1 MAGRKNGKH
10 EVAPEIRG
18 PHSERSA
25 AMRKRVIEAA
35 IECLGK
41 LGYGATTLQVVNK
54 AADVSRGA
62 MLHHFPSK
70 ADLMVAVFA
79 YAAERQRRYVHRR
92 LADTRPGMERYE
104 AITTATWD
112 SMLRPPAMAFLEII
126 SGARSDPDLAAKL
139 TPLLQDYDERQRQA
153 VWEQAQSA
161 GITDRASVE
170 AMVHLHIAAMRG
182 LALGLPFSRSSTRE
196 QASVGLLQRYK
207 RKLTGDLLGG
217 KSARS

>member
-1 MAGRKNGKH
+1 MTGRKNGRQEAAA
-10 EVAPEIRG
+10 EVRG

-25 AMRKRVIEAA
+25 AMRKRVIDAA
-35 IECLGK
+35 IDCLGK

-70 ADLMVAVFA
+70 VDLMVAVA
-79 YAAERQRRYVHRR
+79 EYAAERQGRYVRRR

-104 AITTATWD
+104 AITIATWD
-112 SMLRPPAMAFLEII
+112 SMMRPPAIAFLEVIA
-126 SGARSDPDLAAKL
+126 GARGDPDLAAKL
-139 TPLLQDYDERQRQA
+139 TPVLQDYDDRQRQA

-161 GITDRASVE
+161 GIIDRASIE
-170 AMVHLHIAAMRG
+170 AMCHLHIAAMRG

-207 RKLTGDLLGG
+207 RKLTSDLLNGR
-217 KSARS
+217 KS